1 MDNLTAITRKTS
13 RHVVLWCRWLELV
26 KWTLRTLQIPSNTCD
41 FKWEKAFDES
51 TVGGGTT
58 RRRHLLKL
66 LDNYLDKNAC
76 WYFVTSTSEI
86 GSFSLVPVKASEMS
100 GIGANNASTFH
111 IAITGNQTIMNH
123 ESFRKQTESPVQH
136 FIQRV
141 FRGVI
146 YISTGKTA
154 TKLCMYAGWTNLNE
168 IFRCINSGKINMD
181 EASLKHKQTQ

>member
-76 WYFVTSTSEI
+76 WYFVTCTSDTM
-86 GSFSLVPVKASEMS
+86 SFSLVPVIASEMPN
-100 GIGANNASTFH
+100 IDANNASTFH
-111 IAITGNQTIMNH
+111 IATTWNQTIMNH
-123 ESFRKQTESPVQH
+123 ESFRKRKESPVQH
-136 FIQRV
+136 FTQRV

-146 YISTGKTA
+146 YISAGKAA
-154 TKLCMYAGWTNLNE
+154 TKLCRYT
-168 IFRCINSGKINMD
+168 K
-181 EASLKHKQTQ
+181 